1 MDLDALFDAAWNR
14 RDRSVLPALED
25 WLDQS
30 MMAEEPDRVAKAC
43 LGVARLLLVD
53 LEYRVAGEVLDRGI
67 AAGPTDE
74 LTRLRLLNLRAY
86 CFLELGN
93 LAEAVEPLLVVQRT
107 AGAFVAEVRQ
117 AQVNLAFALLDLGD
131 VDGAL
136 AGFEALEVDGRTWD
150 LAFAWYGRARC
161 RLRQGRPDD
170 VEALLHQLRGLPDLD
185 PRLRAHEDLLI
196 ALRADQ
202 TGDWVT
208 ARAAASRALPAF
220 ATDAGVEALDCLVT
234 LARAARGLGDP
245 LGARAHV
252 DEALRRAPKGRH
264 RAPVLREKARVEAA
278 LGCQEEATAAWEEAF
293 TTLHDADGGSAGR
306 ALRASS
312 DRATAD
318 LARVRALE
326 LATTHDALQRAYR
339 TVEERVVERTLD
351 LQAEVGERRAAE
363 ARALA
368 ANRAKNEFLA
378 SMSHELRTPLN
389 AIIGYTELLLD
400 APAADLEGQEGD
412 RADLQRIH
420 TSGRHLLSLV
430 DDLLDLARVEAG
442 RLPVSAAAVDV
453 PALVREV
460 ADRLASSARAHGT
473 TLELRVAAD
482 VGTFRTDPLRLA
494 QVLQNLVSNAL
505 RHTVGG
511 AVTVDVSVRGDVLRC
526 EVTDTGTGIHPAL
539 LERVFEPFVQG
550 PSGGRA
556 GLGLALV
563 RHLCEALGGAVTLQS
578 EVGRGTTALVSLHA
592 LR

>member
-136 AGFEALEVDGRTWD
+136 AGFEALEVDGRPWD

-170 VEALLHQLRGLPDLD
+170 VEALLQQLRGLPDLD
-185 PRLRAHEDLLI
+185 PRLRAHEDLLV

-202 TGDWVT
+202 AADWT
-208 ARAAASRALPAF
+208 EARAAAERALPAF

-234 LARAARGLGDP
+234 LARAARGLGEP

-278 LGCQEEATAAWEEAF
+278 LGCQEAATAAWEEAF
-293 TTLHDADGGSAGR
+293 TTLLDADGGSAGR

-318 LARVRALE
+318 LERVRALE

-339 TVEERVVERTLD
+339 TVEEQVVERTRD

-400 APAADLEGQEGD
+400 DPATGD

-442 RLPVSAAAVDV
+442 RLPVSAATVDV

-460 ADRLASSARAHGT
+460 ADRLASSARAKGT
-473 TLELRVAAD
+473 SLELRVAAD

-526 EVTDTGTGIHPAL
+526 EVTDTGTGIPPAL

-578 EVGRGTTALVSLHA
+578 EVGLGTTALVSLHA
-592 LR
+592 LK